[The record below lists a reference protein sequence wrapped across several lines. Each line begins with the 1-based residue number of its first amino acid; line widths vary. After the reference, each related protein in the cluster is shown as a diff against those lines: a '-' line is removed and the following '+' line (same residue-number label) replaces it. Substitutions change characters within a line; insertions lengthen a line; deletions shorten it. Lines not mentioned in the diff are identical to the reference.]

1 VCQLNFRRC
10 VGYGGVEI
18 NLDPPL
24 IELLKKSRP
33 QIQVGLRRNASA
45 GFERFAMN
53 VSQIHD
59 HDSPIELEIK
69 VVKEMTN

>member
-1 VCQLNFRRC
+1 
-10 VGYGGVEI
+10 
-18 NLDPPL
+18 
-24 IELLKKSRP
+24 
-33 QIQVGLRRNASA
+33 
-45 GFERFAMN
+45 MN